1 MCDSLKLFSLIGN
14 YGQELQ
20 QFRKIAIRPTDLT
33 PNVATTNV
41 PEIIVLDEVTVNAPK
56 ANQTSTD
63 PIALPERSPVAPKK
77 TYSNRKK
84 SLVSSASA
92 ILHLENTVGPNIEE
106 PDNFTLK
113 TSLNPNET
121 VLPLPSSPTV
131 KLRKLSHPIRG
142 NNFKKP
148 MMVSEIPVGSEIRN
162 TPQSKQPLSIV
173 NKTLQPSVTSPKKT
187 ASSRISQ
194 QELTI
199 KPIMSVTEDFGQVK
213 VAVSCRK
220 LLNPKEA
227 VLPPSWSWQECSLQ
241 KKELICSK
249 FKWLDEKNFEYTK
262 SIIVGEYAC
271 VSDMSISTHSVRYFV
286 RGRQVSHTNL
296 KSQFSSVSELTTYLK
311 IYDDIQECVGYSDPK
326 LLGSPQAL
334 NFSQTNRSKKCQL
347 LASERSN
354 YCTECLLIMP
364 PTIQRSLMNNS
375 NNISNSS
382 NFSSTRLGVIRSDCN
397 SITLVEISADPLMVP
412 SDNFNICEI
421 VIEDESTVE
430 ERLNTESVTLST
442 NNEIYQSCTSNSKNL
457 ESSLIKHTFPFE
469 ASNYPLFLYHLQTWC
484 CGIYAPHEV
493 AINSS
498 VTHTSSFLSP
508 VEEQPI
514 VHDWTSYSQPT
525 FLVSRPQRVY
535 CRHTIATSRPS
546 KKAKSGAKSLKWTD
560 IENMACHNRKVHVT
574 LKGQPLAKPS
584 LPQVFHNKEDYR
596 DDNRSEVNIQNR
608 LESNSEI
615 SDLESDDS
623 SSIIIESDS
632 EYSPGVIIDSGSSE
646 YSLSESSSTEN
657 EINEN
662 DEDDFVMA
670 QSYLQNEVQIK
681 RRLQRK
687 YLWYSRTLNK

>member
-1 MCDSLKLFSLIGN
+1 MCDLLKIFSSIGN

-33 PNVATTNV
+33 PNVVATTNV
-41 PEIIVLDEVTVNAPK
+41 PEIIILDEVTVNAPK

-92 ILHLENTVGPNIEE
+92 ILHLENTVSPTIEE

-311 IYDDIQECVGYSDPK
+311 IYDDIPECVGYSDPK

-354 YCTECLLIMP
+354 YCTECLSIMP
-364 PTIQRSLMNNS
+364 PTIQRSLMNTS

-382 NFSSTRLGVIRSDCN
+382 NFSSI
-397 SITLVEISADPLMVP
+397 
-412 SDNFNICEI
+412 
-421 VIEDESTVE
+421 
-430 ERLNTESVTLST
+430 
-442 NNEIYQSCTSNSKNL
+442 
-457 ESSLIKHTFPFE
+457 
-469 ASNYPLFLYHLQTWC
+469 
-484 CGIYAPHEV
+484 
-493 AINSS
+493 
-498 VTHTSSFLSP
+498 
-508 VEEQPI
+508 
-514 VHDWTSYSQPT
+514 
-525 FLVSRPQRVY
+525 
-535 CRHTIATSRPS
+535 
-546 KKAKSGAKSLKWTD
+546 
-560 IENMACHNRKVHVT
+560 
-574 LKGQPLAKPS
+574 
-584 LPQVFHNKEDYR
+584 
-596 DDNRSEVNIQNR
+596 
-608 LESNSEI
+608 
-615 SDLESDDS
+615 
-623 SSIIIESDS
+623 
-632 EYSPGVIIDSGSSE
+632 
-646 YSLSESSSTEN
+646 
-657 EINEN
+657 
-662 DEDDFVMA
+662 
-670 QSYLQNEVQIK
+670 
-681 RRLQRK
+681 
-687 YLWYSRTLNK
+687 